1 MPSCARREIVAEAEV
16 GVYHCVARCV
26 RRAFLCGQDALTGR
40 DFEHRRAWLQQ
51 RLEALA
57 GVFAIDVLGFAVMA
71 NHLHVVL
78 RTRPDIAAGWSDDE
92 VAERWLDVFGGRRS
106 DACPGREDELLAL
119 KRAMLL
125 ADPPRLAELRRRL
138 ASLSWLM
145 RSLAEP
151 LARQANREDDCSGRF
166 WEGRFKCQAL
176 LDEAAVLACSV
187 YVDLNPIRAG
197 VAATPEDSQ
206 YTSAYERIA
215 ARQAEPVPDARTPEA
230 AAHATVPATSPPAAS
245 TALSYDAASEGAAGW
260 LAPIADD
267 DARQA
272 RAERAR
278 AARVVEADPQ
288 PDLSGACSAAEPRRP
303 VAQQSAVAQQST
315 VAPRPPVSRGRRASD
330 RGFLPL
336 ELDDYLRL
344 LDWTGR
350 QLRRDCR
357 RAGHGGVIPDHL
369 APILT
374 RLAIRPEGWLDLVT
388 GFGRWFHRAAGR
400 VGALRERAAR
410 RGRRW
415 LHGLEASRAAFV

>member
-1 MPSCARREIVAEAEV
+1 
-16 GVYHCVARCV
+16 
-26 RRAFLCGQDALTGR
+26 
-40 DFEHRRAWLQQ
+40 
-51 RLEALA
+51 
-57 GVFAIDVLGFAVMA
+57 
-71 NHLHVVL
+71 
-78 RTRPDIAAGWSDDE
+78 
-92 VAERWLDVFGGRRS
+92 
-106 DACPGREDELLAL
+106 
-119 KRAMLL
+119 
-125 ADPPRLAELRRRL
+125 
-138 ASLSWLM
+138 M

-151 LARQANREDDCSGRF
+151 LARLANREDDCSGRF

-215 ARQAEPVPDARTPEA
+215 ARQAEPVPDARTLAA
-230 AAHATVPATSPPAAS
+230 AAHATVPAPSPPAAS

-272 RAERAR
+272 RAARAR

-288 PDLSGACSAAEPRRP
+288 PDLSGAGSAA
-303 VAQQSAVAQQST
+303 AQQAT